1 MSRRA
6 VSAAPRGDMSSEIHP
21 WPGWKDARS
30 QLTSQC
36 EAKFGA
42 PRVPVAKT
50 MLGISIALTAQ
61 ERGHTLSRY
70 PLFESVL

>member
-42 PRVPVAKT
+42 PRVAKT
-50 MLGISIALTAQ
+50 MLGISITQRTRKRTYAQ
-61 ERGHTLSRY
+61 QV
-70 PLFESVL
+70 PFV